1 MMDQENLLKK
11 LDELFQKISTLE
23 KSLHDKNNPSVIVK
37 MDVKDLHLQEL
48 NIDELAFQLEKL
60 DIKELSGMLNLGNT
74 FSPNVNR
81 KQLPKNPAVQ
91 KNLQEGQIDKR
102 DDIQI
107 NINGKPVSYTMN

>member
-1 MMDQENLLKK
+1 MDQENLLKK

-23 KSLHDKNNPSVIVK
+23 KSLHDKSNPSVIVK

-81 KQLPKNPAVQ
+81 KQRPKNPAVQ
-91 KNLQEGQIDKR
+91 KNPQKGQIEKR

-107 NINGKPVSYTMN
+107 NINGKPVSYTMK